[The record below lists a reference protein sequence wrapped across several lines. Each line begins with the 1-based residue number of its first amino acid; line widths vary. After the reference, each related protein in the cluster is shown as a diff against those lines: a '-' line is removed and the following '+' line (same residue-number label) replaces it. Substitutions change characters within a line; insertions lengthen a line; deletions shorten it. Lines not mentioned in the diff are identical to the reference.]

1 MPQRPPVPAADR
13 TPQAQLT
20 EGPMHGIVGYQ
31 LAQAAI
37 VTDHVFDERVG
48 HSGAL
53 RRVEYTMLALVQANP
68 DVTARQLARALS
80 VTPPRDWNQLGIKPG
95 KFAETWT
102 LDGEQLNDVTF
113 YAGVEPGEPLLNHEC
128 QQLLVDHPI
137 DRHPHGLRVH
147 HETIQSGRHGRAHAA
162 PRRDQ
167 QVALGRRQTEH
178 VMLAAAHHRLVPRD
192 HQLEVGEPPLDRGDD
207 RPRRRLPLPA
217 QFGEPGFG

>member
-80 VTPPRDWNQLGIKPG
+80 VTPPNVAIWLDRLESRGLVTRTKSTRDARMQHVRI
-95 KFAETWT
+95 TR
-102 LDGEQLNDVTF
+102 
-113 YAGVEPGEPLLNHEC
+113 AGAA
-128 QQLLVDHPI
+128 LVDRSTALLI
-137 DRHPHGLRVH
+137 EG
-147 HETIQSGRHGRAHAA
+147 ERAA
-162 PRRDQ
+162 
-167 QVALGRRQTEH
+167 
-178 VMLAAAHHRLVPRD
+178 LAALSTAERAMLVELLHKVAVSRPK
-192 HQLEVGEPPLDRGDD
+192 GD
-207 RPRRRLPLPA
+207 
-217 QFGEPGFG
+217 